1 MPTKEHAERMSRAL
15 EGTGLAAPVSAN
27 FGENRVAILCRV
39 SRDNEAKW
47 VDLITKILMG
57 ANLSA
62 KSSTPWQCH
71 ICRNYFLKNV
81 NGEDKLVWGWNFS
94 IHAREMTPAMDAII
108 RLVKG
113 QPLDPGLQELEEF
126 PLRASPDRGVPVKGK
141 GATLSG
147 QR

>member
-1 MPTKEHAERMSRAL
+1 MSTKEHAERMSRAL
-15 EGTGLAAPVSAN
+15 EGTGLASPVSAN

-39 SRDNEAKW
+39 PRDNEAHW
-47 VDLITKILMG
+47 IELITKILKG

-62 KSSTPWQCH
+62 KSAIPWQCH
-71 ICRNYFLKNV
+71 ICRNYFLKEV
-81 NGEDKLVWGWNFS
+81 NGDDKLVWGWNFS
-94 IHAREMTPAMDAII
+94 IHAREMGPALDAVI

-113 QPLDPGLQELEEF
+113 QPLDPNLRELEEF
-126 PLRASPDRGVPVKGK
+126 PLRASSDRGVPVKGK